1 MQEDRRKIYLN
12 VEGKVRTVI
21 NLYANYHLRIK
32 GNEDILC
39 HMKNQI
45 ICLSQFLSEGITN
58 FKKKEIDSRNNQL
71 AVRSN
76 DFQKVSQH
84 WF

>member
-39 HMKNQI
+39 HMKN
-45 ICLSQFLSEGITN
+45 
-58 FKKKEIDSRNNQL
+58 
-71 AVRSN
+71 
-76 DFQKVSQH
+76 
-84 WF
+84 